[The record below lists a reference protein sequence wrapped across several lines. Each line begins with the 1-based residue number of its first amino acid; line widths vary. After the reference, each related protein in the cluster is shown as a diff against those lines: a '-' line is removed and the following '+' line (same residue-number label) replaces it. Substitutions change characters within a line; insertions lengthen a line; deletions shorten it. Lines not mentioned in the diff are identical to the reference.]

1 MLRFCAGDIVVVRE
15 VWYLQLCNVYNLRV
29 NVSYWNNGVGDVKMQ
44 GDLME
49 DLYVYDDMMHLQHA
63 VRVRDISRS
72 MQRTDVA
79 TFASDV
85 ERSIRFIF
93 ERD

>member
-1 MLRFCAGDIVVVRE
+1 
-15 VWYLQLCNVYNLRV
+15 
-29 NVSYWNNGVGDVKMQ
+29 
-44 GDLME
+44 ME
-49 DLYVYDDMMHLQHA
+49 DLYVYDDMIHLKHA